1 MFHVLVT
8 LLQYFVVFR
17 KIVDQVFDEVQFMAV
32 KR

>member
-8 LLQYFVVFR
+8 LLQYFVVSR
-17 KIVDQVFDEVQFMAV
+17 EIVDQVFDEVQFMAV